1 MSDDW
6 SQMHA
11 TLLLARGVA
20 ITAVSERLGHS
31 KTSIILDTY
40 AHVLLIEQ
48 AFAKSKQTLR
58 RVGARSWGT
67 LVAAVG
73 QALATVTA
81 ADARAFFAA
90 GFPLP

>member
-1 MSDDW
+1 
-6 SQMHA
+6 MHA

-40 AHVLLIEQ
+40 AHVLLIEH
-48 AFAKSKQTLR
+48 AFAKSNQTLR
-58 RVGARSWGT
+58 RVRARSWDT
-67 LVAAVG
+67 LVAAIG
-73 QALATVTA
+73 QASVTA